1 MSFHSGPRRTLLS
14 RAGIPHSGRQRLT
27 WGRRTRFR
35 PLVQLLEDRALLSAY
50 YKLATVASTAG
61 NTFTGLGNLPSV
73 SNSGDI
79 AFTGSTGTGVFGDSG
94 LYVETASTN
103 TLVNINPTFSSD
115 PSRSFGQEAAIDDD
129 DLVTARDQV
138 ASSPSQFLVRQWNAA
153 QLNSN
158 VILSHIPTTTTG
170 SPDSQYSGLQD
181 FTDINDNGDMAFVAL
196 SADGADRSVEF
207 VSGSDAGL
215 DTYQTIE
222 QMPGGTL
229 PTPRP
234 QLTDTGQVLYYST
247 ADNAIKLVDLSSRHV
262 TVIAQVGVGGF
273 TSLGSS
279 FRREL

>member
-1 MSFHSGPRRTLLS
+1 MEDARD
-14 RAGIPHSGRQRLT
+14 SGR
-27 WGRRTRFR
+27 WSSSSKIC
-35 PLVQLLEDRALLSAY
+35 ALLSAY

-158 VILSHIPTTTTG
+158 AYPFT
-170 SPDSQYSGLQD
+170 YSDDHHGL
-181 FTDINDNGDMAFVAL
+181 
-196 SADGADRSVEF
+196 
-207 VSGSDAGL
+207 AG
-215 DTYQTIE
+215 
-222 QMPGGTL
+222 
-229 PTPRP
+229 
-234 QLTDTGQVLYYST
+234 
-247 ADNAIKLVDLSSRHV
+247 
-262 TVIAQVGVGGF
+262 
-273 TSLGSS
+273 
-279 FRREL
+279 